1 MPGLDGQKMSKSYN
15 NTIALRD
22 DPDKVTKKIRTMPTD
37 PARVRR
43 NDPGD
48 PGKCPVWQF
57 HTVYSDDGTREW
69 VQEGCRS
76 ASIGCVEC
84 KQPVIDSVLA
94 ELKPMQERARE
105 YEEDV
110 SAVKAIIDEG
120 NEAARE
126 VARDTLEDVRKAMG
140 IAYL

>member
-1 MPGLDGQKMSKSYN
+1 MSKSYA

-22 DPDKVTKKIRTMPTD
+22 DTDTIASKLRTMPTD

-43 NDPGD
+43 TDPGD
-48 PGKCPVWQF
+48 PAKCPVWQF
-57 HTVYSDDGTREW
+57 HEVYSDDDTRDW
-69 VQEGCRS
+69 VQQGCRN

-84 KQPVIDSVLA
+84 KQPVIDAVLA
-94 ELKPMQERARE
+94 ELKPMQERAKE

-110 SAVKAIIDEG
+110 STVKAIIEEG